1 LPHGGEP
8 CPPFRCSP
16 RITPAA
22 PRASSGDGDR
32 NRPVRLRPPEPW
44 RWRDPYAG
52 WCGGRRLIT
61 SGYPISP
68 GFSGFSFVENLDVA
82 RLHEKNY
89 VRILSYEIRDML
101 TFDQR
106 DLPLLH
112 LPADEAGLDTE
123 VPSFLRLAG

>member
-1 LPHGGEP
+1 
-8 CPPFRCSP
+8 
-16 RITPAA
+16 
-22 PRASSGDGDR
+22 
-32 NRPVRLRPPEPW
+32 
-44 RWRDPYAG
+44 
-52 WCGGRRLIT
+52 
-61 SGYPISP
+61 
-68 GFSGFSFVENLDVA
+68 VENLDVA